1 MIPSSF
7 IANQIT
13 ADIAFLP
20 SNVGQRQRAVEM
32 IKSDWTKCNV
42 WCHFMFVDCNKIFYS
57 EKTSRSTSIGILF
70 SVFNAASILQYTCNL
85 YDYMKEKKVKVVL
98 NFVFLKIKWS
108 VRIWQPNLT
117 LLKIWLTPIN
127 RLIVFNKFIGSNST
141 YSRIQVGLS
150 TLRSN
155 VKIDRFGFSAHKILR
170 FNGIHK
176 KSLPTLTYHRLYI
189 PWF

>member
-1 MIPSSF
+1 MSDVILCLW
-7 IANQIT
+7 IAIKFLT
-13 ADIAFLP
+13 PRKRVETLLSRFYFPFSMPLP
-20 SNVGQRQRAVEM
+20 S
-32 IKSDWTKCNV
+32 CNTRV
-42 WCHFMFVDCNKIFYS
+42 IFTIIW
-57 EKTSRSTSIGILF
+57 K
-70 SVFNAASILQYTCNL
+70 
-85 YDYMKEKKVKVVL
+85 KKKVKVVL

-108 VRIWQPNLT
+108 VPIWQPSLT

-150 TLRSN
+150 TLRS